1 MPAYKTNYILMR
13 EVKALF
19 SLAILLAISYY
30 GAEAQTQK
38 MSVSLRQAQ
47 DYALENSIEIKD
59 GKFDLEVAQKKVWE
73 STAIGLPQA
82 DAKLSY
88 TYNPGTLPTISF
100 SESSPPVQVGT
111 KSSSVLT
118 GTVSQLIFSGSYIV
132 GLQSAKT
139 YKEMI
144 AQGLEKTKIDLKEAV
159 TQSYYLIL
167 LTSETNAVLQNNLVN
182 LKKTLFDT
190 EKMLEKGFVEATS
203 VDQLR
208 ISVNEMELSL
218 SNIKRQEQVARRLLN
233 FQLGLNLDAEI
244 DLTDKLENIV
254 LGINR
259 DRVIDVPFDLA
270 KNINYNMVETQIKVN
285 KLLYKLEVSSYLP
298 TIAGFYQ
305 YQRYLNN
312 QSFNFQ
318 PENLL
323 GLTVSLPIFSSGQR
337 ASKVSQARLN
347 LSKAE
352 LAKEQVSRS
361 LNLEYQQTRDDFN
374 TAWDKYLNSKSNL
387 ALAQKVQH
395 EVTIKFTNGMATSM
409 EVTQANDKLLQTIS
423 NHYSV
428 EFDLLKA
435 KLHLDKV
442 TSNL

>member
-1 MPAYKTNYILMR
+1 MR

-38 MSVSLRQAQ
+38 MSVSLRQAL

-233 FQLGLNLDAEI
+233 FQIGLNLDAEI

-428 EFDLLKA
+428 EFDLLNA